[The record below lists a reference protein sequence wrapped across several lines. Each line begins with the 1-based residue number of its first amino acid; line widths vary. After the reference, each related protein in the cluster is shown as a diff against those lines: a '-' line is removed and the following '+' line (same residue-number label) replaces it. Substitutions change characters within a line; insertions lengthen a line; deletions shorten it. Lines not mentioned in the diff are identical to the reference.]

1 MKYEYSLYFASRL
14 GRSLTS
20 SNELLLRQ
28 VLVRGFLRRSI
39 GLGLQGSLGLALDS
53 SKPPPFP
60 FFFFLFFFIIINK
73 IEF

>member
-53 SKPPPFP
+53 SKPPPFS
-60 FFFFLFFFIIINK
+60 FFFFSFFFIIINK

>member
-39 GLGLQGSLGLALDS
+39 GLGLQGSLGLALDA

-60 FFFFLFFFIIINK
+60 FFFFFFFL
-73 IEF
+73 

>member
-60 FFFFLFFFIIINK
+60 FFFLFFL
-73 IEF
+73 

>member
-60 FFFFLFFFIIINK
+60 FFFSFFFYNNK
-73 IEF
+73 

>member
-60 FFFFLFFFIIINK
+60 FFFLFFFIIINK